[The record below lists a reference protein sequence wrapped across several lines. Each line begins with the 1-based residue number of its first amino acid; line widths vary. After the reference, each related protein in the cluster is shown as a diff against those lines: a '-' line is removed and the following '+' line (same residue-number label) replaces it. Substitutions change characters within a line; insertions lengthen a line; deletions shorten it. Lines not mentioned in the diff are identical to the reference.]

1 MPTAP
6 KGEDGL
12 SYPSCSVLLINTKWQ
27 LDGRIPCPPPD
38 CDIPQS
44 TPPLAISEEIPVTA
58 ERSLF
63 QPSSPSSASSCECR
77 IVGQPAVSWGGGS
90 WSCKGALRWLMLLQL
105 LCCAQCCDFRARRE
119 CRNGKTS

>member
-38 CDIPQS
+38 CDIPQR

-77 IVGQPAVSWGGGS
+77 IVGQPAVSWGGGV
-90 WSCKGALRWLMLLQL
+90 MVLQGSSEMADATPATT
-105 LCCAQCCDFRARRE
+105 LC
-119 CRNGKTS
+119 SVL